1 MAEKNHPA
9 SAQKQAKVRA
19 EGRAWRAQMLVQ
31 AFGIIVLICV
41 MWYFKT
47 LVLEALHNLIQLQTS
62 DFPPVQEALCC
73 GLVVGVGFTFLSL
86 VGVAVGC
93 SLMCCAFGGFV
104 MSAKPISFQPN
115 RLNPVEG
122 LLRLGGSLRDGW
134 QFMLRLVFCV
144 CVLVTFWT
152 VGQPFHDPQSFL
164 WRLMWIAVGSLVVCG
179 MVDGVLRRRKFFSD
193 LRMTDEEVRRESRE
207 SEGDPLVK
215 AMQRSMRESLSRGE
229 MIRRLRRS
237 AVLVVRR
244 SKA

>member
-9 SAQKQAKVRA
+9 SAQKQAKTRA
-19 EGRAWRAQMLVQ
+19 EGRAWRAPMLVQ
-31 AFGIIVLICV
+31 AFGIIVLILI

-62 DFPPVQEALCC
+62 DFPPMQEALCW
-73 GLVVGVGFTFLSL
+73 GVVVGVGFTFVSL
-86 VGVAVGC
+86 AGVAAVC
-93 SLMCCAFGGFV
+93 SLMSCAFGGLV

-134 QFMLRLVFCV
+134 QLLLRLMFCIV
-144 CVLVTFWT
+144 VLVAFWS
-152 VGQPFHDPQSFL
+152 VGQPFHNPQSFL
-164 WRLMWIAVGSLVVCG
+164 WRLMWIAVGAFVISGV
-179 MVDGVLRRRKFFSD
+179 VDGVLRRRKFFSD

-207 SEGDPLVK
+207 SDGDPLIK